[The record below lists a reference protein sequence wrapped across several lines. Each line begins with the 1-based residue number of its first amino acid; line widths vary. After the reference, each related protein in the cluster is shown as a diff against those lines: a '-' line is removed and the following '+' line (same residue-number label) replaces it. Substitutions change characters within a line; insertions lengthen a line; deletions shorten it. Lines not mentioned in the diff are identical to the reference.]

1 MPFLPPL
8 YHPCSPVPP
17 PLQLPASRPGSR
29 HWHRYSTLSEEDWQ
43 DGGMAIPLVSLS
55 TLPAPPPRESIAGP
69 DFTALHSRSSR
80 VKRRSGIMSTG
91 ADFSNLNLSSRQH
104 RWSILSATTDMEDP
118 RLNGGDTLT
127 DLPRYQTRKRK
138 RWSNSIGSATTTV
151 VGAMRESVAS
161 IGSEMAAPVP
171 VSPIER
177 DQQECPAGPGKRRE
191 GKRRRLGRVLK
202 GLAASFRGLGA
213 GGAMA

>member
-1 MPFLPPL
+1 MAMPFMPPL

-17 PLQLPASRPGSR
+17 SLQLSASRPGSR

-80 VKRRSGIMSTG
+80 VKRRSGVMSTG
-91 ADFSNLNLSSRQH
+91 ADFNNLSSRQH
-104 RWSILSATTDMEDP
+104 RWSILSATADLEDP

-151 VGAMRESVAS
+151 VGAMRESVVS
-161 IGSEMAAPVP
+161 ISSEMAGPAP

-177 DQQECPAGPGKRRE
+177 DQQECPGKRRE

-213 GGAMA
+213 GGMMA